1 MDQAVGVAG
10 GGDGVP
16 HELAYRLPGGREG
29 GGLGPDTPEFGRD
42 PGAGDRR
49 DAIWAGPP
57 VPDGGVPDRRL
68 EPAVVMAR
76 READGGGQSAQGEV
90 SVVLGVQVAVVS
102 GAFSGCIVREDDAF
116 ADQTDETSG
125 ADDTESP
132 GVDWKLVP
140 GAKAL
145 SSGGGSG

>member
-1 MDQAVGVAG
+1 
-10 GGDGVP
+10 
-16 HELAYRLPGGREG
+16 
-29 GGLGPDTPEFGRD
+29 
-42 PGAGDRR
+42 
-49 DAIWAGPP
+49 
-57 VPDGGVPDRRL
+57 
-68 EPAVVMAR
+68 MAR

-140 GAKAL
+140 GAKGTFL
-145 SSGGGSG
+145 GGGGGVVKQQSEIDHKKAYGYKKFQTLEIALYHTPGSLPEPKFTHQFFG